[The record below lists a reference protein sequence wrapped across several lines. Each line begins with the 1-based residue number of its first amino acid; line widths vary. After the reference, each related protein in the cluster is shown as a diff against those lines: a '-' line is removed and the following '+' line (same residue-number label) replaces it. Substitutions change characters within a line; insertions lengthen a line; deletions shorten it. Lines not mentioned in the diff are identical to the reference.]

1 MSPSGFFLSW
11 FHCLLI
17 ETIFSAI
24 FVVPDNEIGMRA
36 YKTLIFLTIV
46 GAILVWGGEILFQ
59 FENVYQRV
67 VSTNSKPEHTMFLG
81 EWSSSSGTTI
91 CIKSDGKADFRSNLI
106 FVQDATIQ
114 IKGAYLSIRSRGFNK
129 IMFIND
135 PPKLGTDGLWRMRL
149 DGEVFHR
156 MSQDLFVNAEADTI
170 RKGQGCAFL
179 EAVIL
184 A

>member
-1 MSPSGFFLSW
+1 M
-11 FHCLLI
+11 
-17 ETIFSAI
+17 
-24 FVVPDNEIGMRA
+24 
-36 YKTLIFLTIV
+36 
-46 GAILVWGGEILFQ
+46 
-59 FENVYQRV
+59 
-67 VSTNSKPEHTMFLG
+67 
-81 EWSSSSGTTI
+81 
-91 CIKSDGKADFRSNLI
+91 
-106 FVQDATIQ
+106 
-114 IKGAYLSIRSRGFNK
+114 SIRSRGFNK